1 MKHYYNAGWPKDKLG
16 LCVCYT
22 QLGEGHCVLWVDT
35 DKGSFILDNNY
46 AFPKTKRITI
56 QMGVYVMR
64 WCFGSN
70 YMALLNGF
78 AQQLNQTASSLF
90 LVNIF
95 IIIIS
100 GLIIAN
106 ETHKT

>member
-1 MKHYYNAGWPKDKLG
+1 MQDGLRNKLG

-35 DKGSFILDNNY
+35 DKGPFILDNNY
-46 AFPKTKRITI
+46 AFPVKPNELPYKW
-56 QMGVYVMR
+56 VYVMR
-64 WCFGSN
+64 WCLAAITWFCLTVCTTVKPN
-70 YMALLNGF
+70 N
-78 AQQLNQTASSLF
+78 TSLF
-90 LVNIF
+90 LVKHIF
-95 IIIIS
+95 IIIS